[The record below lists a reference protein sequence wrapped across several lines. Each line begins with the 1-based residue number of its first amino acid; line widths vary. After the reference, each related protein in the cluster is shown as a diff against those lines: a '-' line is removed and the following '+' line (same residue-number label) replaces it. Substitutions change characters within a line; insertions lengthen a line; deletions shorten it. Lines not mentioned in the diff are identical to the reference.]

1 MFILVLFLVNHPF
14 LKTVV
19 TPLRFVFLFDTHAA
33 HHHNTHNTNQQA
45 AAPPPNSTSNLMEP
59 PALSDSSPPLLPIGR
74 VCGGEQSAINP
85 ILYSSS

>member
-1 MFILVLFLVNHPF
+1 MFILVFFLVNHPF

-45 AAPPPNSTSNLMEP
+45 AAPPPNSTSNQREP
-59 PALSDSSPPLLPIGR
+59 PALSDPAHRWLPYFR
-74 VCGGEQSAINP
+74 R
-85 ILYSSS
+85 